1 MPFTISLSGRHGS
14 PRRPLNITMGH
25 AIRYQNNE
33 NNQNRAKAQV
43 YRRRQLTLQ
52 KHPGGFNHRLTD
64 NKSRKAAVAV
74 PQPVAAPVISKAWNL
89 DWSKPMQQREVR
101 KTNTRPRSVATPK
114 SCKYCKGD
122 GHRIYEVTNGQKT
135 ITCSLLIQKEQ
146 RSAQAV
152 ASKKS
157 ARQEEVELKKAEA
170 RRRLAAQIV
179 AAQAAEA
186 ESEVIEDSD
195 SDASEVEDFPALPTR
210 KNEESISLPHVRISF
225 SDKNEVKHYVKGSP
239 PRMLNHPLAEQ
250 AGDTASEMLSHE
262 KQSIINEIAE
272 LKEELGEL
280 QQAKSGSWA
289 DAGDEEDLQAEIAEL
304 ETRLNQSA

>member
-1 MPFTISLSGRHGS
+1 MAAMPFTISLSGRHGS

-146 RSAQAV
+146 RSAQA
-152 ASKKS
+152 
-157 ARQEEVELKKAEA
+157 
-170 RRRLAAQIV
+170 
-179 AAQAAEA
+179 